1 MAEGSGNPSDGLA
14 LSQAILS
21 ETREELG
28 KADQKANLLLAA
40 LGVATAAIIGAFA
53 SAKVNPLR
61 FDVVAQCL
69 FWSGCAT
76 VAVAFISLGM
86 AVFPYLGTGK
96 IGRMYYF
103 GDVAANEGSEDRIL
117 SLIKSANHSERNV
130 QQIVVLA
137 TSVVRKYR
145 RIRRGIIVSGA
156 SLVLLFTGTLL
167 GVLR

>member
-1 MAEGSGNPSDGLA
+1 MAEESVNSSDGLA

-61 FDVVAQCL
+61 FDVIAQCL

-76 VAVAFISLGM
+76 VGFALVFLGM
-86 AVFPYLGTGK
+86 AVFPYLGHGK
-96 IGRMYYF
+96 TGRMYYF
-103 GDVAANEGSEDRIL
+103 GDVAANEGSEERVL
-117 SLIKSANHSERNV
+117 ALIRAASHTERNV
-130 QQIVVLA
+130 QQVVVLA
-137 TSVVRKYR
+137 ASVVRKYR
-145 RIRRGIIVSGA
+145 RIRQGIFVSGVA
-156 SLVLLFTGTLL
+156 LVLLFTGTLL